1 MNNFPRKAVEEIPL
15 YPNSGDL
22 GKFHLIQKY
31 VKQEL
36 KADVTLERWTDIA
49 ALGN

>member
-31 VKQEL
+31 VNQ
-36 KADVTLERWTDIA
+36 ADVTLERWTDIA
-49 ALGN
+49 AHGN